1 MLQICMSDCVS
12 KFGRLNKRALMKS
25 WSLLLLSDSKLL
37 ELLSLFPG
45 LSSSTLLLPYLLQ
58 PTKFTNLA
66 HLGAPPSTPLDM
78 LLDSIRSIR
87 SPLVPYKSSEARWS
101 YAPPLPWPLG
111 HPWHVLRP
119 PGQVFQL
126 HLPIRRPKFNDGTS
140 SQQIL
145 IRTAGCHFISHSRDF
160 CKNGDII
167 WQFAKKRKRKTF
179 QYDNS
184 EECDLA
190 WQIAKKDEVQFA
202 YERCLVQ

>member
-1 MLQICMSDCVS
+1 MSDCVS

-87 SPLVPYKSSEARWS
+87 SPLVPYCNRVYFRKKLTGLGSKSHCREPPPRSGEKPPDPCRLLRSSTTPPLWPCHPRGERQVGALGVLARW
-101 YAPPLPWPLG
+101 
-111 HPWHVLRP
+111 LRSLQMI
-119 PGQVFQL
+119 PGL
-126 HLPIRRPKFNDGTS
+126 K
-140 SQQIL
+140 
-145 IRTAGCHFISHSRDF
+145 
-160 CKNGDII
+160 
-167 WQFAKKRKRKTF
+167 
-179 QYDNS
+179 Y
-184 EECDLA
+184 
-190 WQIAKKDEVQFA
+190 
-202 YERCLVQ
+202 

>member
-1 MLQICMSDCVS
+1 
-12 KFGRLNKRALMKS
+12 MKL

-78 LLDSIRSIR
+78 LLDSIRPIR

-101 YAPPLPWPLG
+101 YAPPPWPLG

-140 SQQIL
+140 SKQIL
-145 IRTAGCHFISHSRDF
+145 IRTAGCHFISHSGDV
-160 CKNGDII
+160 CKNGDVI
-167 WQFAKKRKRKTF
+167 WQFAKKRKKKSSSMTMRKNMT
-179 QYDNS
+179 QPGK
-184 EECDLA
+184 L
-190 WQIAKKDEVQFA
+190 QKKDEVQVA